1 VGMLKSIQY
10 HRNDLFQI
18 FKHNLPENTTTN
30 EKLAYFRNFYPRS
43 GTDSIVRSTTSQQP
57 LHSW

>member
-18 FKHNLPENTTTN
+18 FKHNLQGKTAVN
-30 EKLAYFRNFYPRS
+30 EKMVYFGR
-43 GTDSIVRSTTSQQP
+43 
-57 LHSW
+57 